1 MFARVERRHTT
12 ARCHPMRRAGE
23 SSARDRVYLVPA
35 LRLGVASALMPRHD
49 SGFVA
54 HLVAEQLQAEK
65 GLMLHDVAQHSAVL
79 AYRGFVAGVGSAA
92 TYPTVLRRTA

>member
-35 LRLGVASALMPRHD
+35 LRPGVASALMPRHD

-54 HLVAEQLQAEK
+54 HLVAEQLQA
-65 GLMLHDVAQHSAVL
+65 GHDLMLHHVAQHVAVL
-79 AYRGFVAGVGSAA
+79 AYGIHAARAGSSVAS
-92 TYPTVLRRTA
+92 PTPPRRKA